1 MKPGQGALLELC
13 VVLLFVGGFG
23 IFELVTLRRDRRHPT
38 GDAVDAR
45 PDQESRPAPESRPAE
60 QPGQQS
66 EGPSRHP
73 EG

>member
-23 IFELVTLRRDRRHPT
+23 IFELVTLRRDRRRPT

-45 PDQESRPAPESRPAE
+45 PEQESRAAPESRPA
-60 QPGQQS
+60 QQS

>member
-23 IFELVTLRRDRRHPT
+23 IFELVSLRRDRRRPT
-38 GDAVDAR
+38 EDAVDAR
-45 PDQESRPAPESRPAE
+45 PEQAAGPAPESRPAR
-60 QPGQQS
+60 PS
-66 EGPSRHP
+66 EDPSRHP

>member
-23 IFELVTLRRDRRHPT
+23 IFELVTLRRDRRRPP

-45 PDQESRPAPESRPAE
+45 PEQESRPAPESRPA
-60 QPGQQS
+60 QQS